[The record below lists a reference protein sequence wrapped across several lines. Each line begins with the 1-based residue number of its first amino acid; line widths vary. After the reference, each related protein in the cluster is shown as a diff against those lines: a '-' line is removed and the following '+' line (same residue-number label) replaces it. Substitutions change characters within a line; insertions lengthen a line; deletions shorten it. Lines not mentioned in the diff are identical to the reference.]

1 MSRRVVLGLL
11 PLGVFAAAAVWSWI
25 RPVCLLPPPLATPE
39 PVVEWVYD
47 APDPGG
53 FLATPAVADGVAVVS
68 AVLTRGLTQRGG
80 VYAVDASTGKQLWAQ
95 SGDGT
100 MRPSA
105 SGPAVDGGRVFV
117 GEGMHA
123 DFSCRLRALDLK
135 TGAVVWGVPARDHLE
150 AGPTVSGGVVYAS
163 AGNDGVLALDAR
175 TGDKRWQF
183 TADLHVDTRPAVTDA
198 LVIVGSGPS
207 RRFRSLA
214 VVALDRGT
222 GQVVWRTP
230 VDLPAWGSPAV
241 AGGRVYVGL
250 GNGRMTE
257 PARPPDTPA
266 GALLCLDLASGKEL
280 WRVRAADAVFQR
292 PTVDTGRVFF
302 GSRDASVVCADAVTG
317 GVVWRTDRPGPVI
330 APVALTAHDVVAVT
344 QSGLLAGLDRL
355 TGRERWRF
363 DLAAHT
369 KAVPL
374 CVAAPV
380 VSGNKLYFAA
390 ELDTPAGRVASLY
403 RFAVPPSEGSP

>member
-1 MSRRVVLGLL
+1 MGRRGALGLL
-11 PLGVFAAAAVWSWI
+11 VAVASVVGVAWFWPRAGEHVV
-25 RPVCLLPPPLATPE
+25 PVPDAPE
-39 PVVEWVYD
+39 PVIEWVYD

-53 FLATPAVADGVAVVS
+53 FVATPAVADGVVVVS

-80 VYAVDASTGKQLWAQ
+80 VYAVDAATGHQLWAQ
-95 SGDGT
+95 SGGGA

-123 DFSCRLRALDLK
+123 DFACRLRALDIK

-150 AGPTVSGGVVYAS
+150 AGPTVRDSVVYAS
-163 AGNDGVLALDAR
+163 AGNDGVLAVDAR

-183 TADLHVDTRPAVTDA
+183 TADLHIDTRPAVTDA

-214 VVALDRGT
+214 VIALARAT
-222 GQVVWRTP
+222 GDVVWRTP
-230 VDLPAWGSPAV
+230 VDVPAWGSPAV

-292 PTVDTGRVFF
+292 PTVDAGRVYF

-317 GVVWRTDRPGPVI
+317 EVVWRTDRPGPVI
-330 APVALTAHDVVAVT
+330 APVALTARDVVAVT
-344 QSGLLAGLDRL
+344 QSGWLAGLDRL

-363 DLAAHT
+363 DLAGHT

-380 VSGNKLYFAA
+380 VSGNSVYLAA

-403 RFAVPPSEGSP
+403 RFAVPASEGSP